1 MLVILYKLNEGKTA
15 FDGKGSA
22 LSKLGGKNHL
32 NENYCLRSFH
42 FKFISSLERAL
53 KIMLESYTRQLIND
67 MEVYTV
73 VQTQRRQKQISPHL
87 TFLVRIQRSK
97 KQYRVM

>member
-1 MLVILYKLNEGKTA
+1 
-15 FDGKGSA
+15 
-22 LSKLGGKNHL
+22 
-32 NENYCLRSFH
+32 
-42 FKFISSLERAL
+42 
-53 KIMLESYTRQLIND
+53 MLESYTRQLIND